1 MKISAKVVIYSV
13 LLMLTS
19 SSRHFARAFRNSRS
33 RIDKIGLCLSEM
45 RQLASTNIDDD
56 VEIHTADALPSSF
69 NSKFLQTLLERGF
82 IHQCTDFKTL
92 DEKLQFRNSQCLFG
106 FRCDGFFFACGLI
119 VANYDLAALTEV
131 WP

>member
-69 NSKFLQTLLERGF
+69 NSKFLQTLLEREALF
-82 IHQCTDFKTL
+82 ISALISRLWTK
-92 DEKLQFRNSQCLFG
+92 NS
-106 FRCDGFFFACGLI
+106 I
-119 VANYDLAALTEV
+119 PE
-131 WP
+131 